1 MTETSTRT
9 PPRSALLWI
18 LFATTCCLAGWILSD
33 LTRADAAPGPAAPAT
48 AASLAPEPTPPAAAP
63 ESAPA
68 PTVVVVTVPE
78 AAALPADRL
87 TDAVRV
93 MAVAPATAPARPTAV
108 PAPRAPGDR
117 PSADADAVPLRTP
130 GGGAASA
137 LAPSAPSTWVSW
149 LQVVAS
155 DGAVVLVG
163 PDGQLVANTGDASTG
178 GAVVLEPQG
187 SVVATTPDGSGAT
200 PGSSTSAQPG
210 LTSVRTTTGPTTG
223 PTAATATGAATGA
236 VSVAQGAMPDPRV
249 AAQATFDH
257 VAFSGYEDHSLRVG
271 GDRNLIA
278 YDDAN
283 LFVDHVGRI
292 DANTGDTDSSG
303 INAVDVTGSVIRS
316 GASGGV
322 EDEPGE
328 EPEEEESV
336 EPESPDDAA
345 TAPAG
350 TSAPA
355 QGAGVATSPTPATP
369 APAGSTS
376 LSVSGDGFDDLSV
389 HTSGDGNVISDEDSN
404 LVVGGT
410 GPVTAQ
416 VGDADTAGV
425 LVMGVHDS
433 TVVSG
438 CAAEVCP

>member
-1 MTETSTRT
+1 MTETSMRT

-33 LTRADAAPGPAAPAT
+33 LTRADAAPPPAAPAT
-48 AASLAPEPTPPAAAP
+48 AATAAPEPETGVT
-63 ESAPA
+63 ESVPA

-78 AAALPADRL
+78 AAGLPADGP
-87 TDAVRV
+87 TGAVQV
-93 MAVAPATAPARPTAV
+93 VAVAPGTAPETSAARPTAA
-108 PAPRAPGDR
+108 PALRTPGDR
-117 PSADADAVPLRTP
+117 PTAGTGTVPLRTP

-137 LAPSAPSTWVSW
+137 PAPSAPSTWVSW

-178 GAVVLEPQG
+178 GAVVLESQG
-187 SVVATTPDGSGAT
+187 SVVATTPDGSSGT
-200 PGSSTSAQPG
+200 PGSSTPVQPG
-210 LTSVRTTTGPTTG
+210 RTSVRTTTGPTT
-223 PTAATATGAATGA
+223 ATTTGAA
-236 VSVAQGAMPDPRV
+236 SVDQGTMTDPRAAAQGA
-249 AAQATFDH
+249 FDH

-271 GDRNLIA
+271 GNRNLIA

-283 LFVDHVGRI
+283 LFVDHVGRV

-303 INAVDVTGSVIRS
+303 INAIDVTGSVIRS

-336 EPESPDDAA
+336 VPASPEDAA
-345 TAPAG
+345 ATPAG

-355 QGAGVATSPTPATP
+355 QAPAAPAPAAP
-369 APAGSTS
+369 APAGGTS

-389 HTSGDGNVISDEDSN
+389 HASGDGNVISDEDSN

-438 CAAEVCP
+438 CAADACP

>member
-1 MTETSTRT
+1 MTDSTRT

-18 LFATTCCLAGWILSD
+18 LLATTCCLAGWILGD
-33 LTRADAAPGPAAPAT
+33 LTRADAAPTPPAPVPAASAPAGTPEPEAAPAPIVVVVAAPAAGVLPAAEPAGAPVVATTLGSPAATAPGHPAAPGTRPEAHLRPG
-48 AASLAPEPTPPAAAP
+48 AAGGAGSAPSPAAAP
-63 ESAPA
+63 
-68 PTVVVVTVPE
+68 
-78 AAALPADRL
+78 
-87 TDAVRV
+87 
-93 MAVAPATAPARPTAV
+93 
-108 PAPRAPGDR
+108 
-117 PSADADAVPLRTP
+117 
-130 GGGAASA
+130 ASA
-137 LAPSAPSTWVSW
+137 TPSSWPTW

-178 GAVVLEPQG
+178 GAVVLEPEG

-200 PGSSTSAQPG
+200 PGSSTPAQPG
-210 LTSVRTTTGPTTG
+210 LSSVRTTTGP
-223 PTAATATGAATGA
+223 PTATATAPTGAA
-236 VSVAQGAMPDPRV
+236 SVDQGTMTDPRV
-249 AAQATFDH
+249 AAQAMFDH

-271 GDRNLIA
+271 GNRNLIA

-283 LFVDHVGRI
+283 LFVDHVGRV

-336 EPESPDDAA
+336 EPESAEDAA
-345 TAPAG
+345 TPPAG
-350 TSAPA
+350 ASAPA
-355 QGAGVATSPTPATP
+355 QGGAASASPTSP
-369 APAGSTS
+369 APAGGTS

-389 HTSGDGNVISDEDSN
+389 HASGDGNVISDEDSN

>member
-1 MTETSTRT
+1 
-9 PPRSALLWI
+9 
-18 LFATTCCLAGWILSD
+18 
-33 LTRADAAPGPAAPAT
+33 
-48 AASLAPEPTPPAAAP
+48 
-63 ESAPA
+63 
-68 PTVVVVTVPE
+68 VVVVTVP
-78 AAALPADRL
+78 AAAGLPAAGQAGSDP
-87 TDAVRV
+87 V
-93 MAVAPATAPARPTAV
+93 AVAVSAALAPQPAA
-108 PAPRAPGDR
+108 R
-117 PSADADAVPLRTP
+117 PSAHAAAAGAGRVDGRQPAGAAAAPVRGPA
-130 GGGAASA
+130 GGAT
-137 LAPSAPSTWVSW
+137 PAPSTWLSW

-163 PDGQLVANTGDASTG
+163 PDGHLVANTGDAATG
-178 GAVVLEPQG
+178 GAVVLDSQG
-187 SVVATTPDGSGAT
+187 SLLATTADRSGAT
-200 PGSSTSAQPG
+200 PGSSTPAQAGPASARTATG
-210 LTSVRTTTGPTTG
+210 SAAGTTATTTG
-223 PTAATATGAATGA
+223 TAA
-236 VSVAQGAMPDPRV
+236 VAQGATADPR
-249 AAQATFDH
+249 AAAGATFDH
-257 VAFSGYEDHSLRVG
+257 VAFSGYEDHSLCVG
-271 GDRNLIA
+271 GNRNLIA

-283 LFVDHVGRI
+283 LFVDHVGRV

-328 EPEEEESV
+328 EPEEEESA
-336 EPESPDDAA
+336 EPVSPDDAA

-355 QGAGVATSPTPATP
+355 QGAAVATSPTPAAP
-369 APAGSTS
+369 APAGGTS

-389 HTSGDGNVISDEDSN
+389 HASGDGNVISDEDSN